1 MSYLTDQEIID
12 TFVNANLRGNYQFD
26 RDDLILL
33 ANRFIDAARPKIVRE
48 EKSECIKVVRSLNT
62 MVADKLAEIKGAP

>member
-12 TFVNANLRGNYQFD
+12 TFVNANLKENYQFD
-26 RDDLILL
+26 RDDLIKL

-48 EKSECIKVVRSLNT
+48 ERSECIKVVRSLNT
-62 MVADKLAEIKGAP
+62 LVADKLAEIKGAP

>member
-12 TFVNANLRGNYQFD
+12 TFVNANLKGNYQFD

>member
-12 TFVNANLRGNYQFD
+12 TFVNANLKENYQFD
-26 RDDLILL
+26 RNDLILL

-48 EKSECIKVVRSLNT
+48 ERAECIKVVRSLNT
-62 MVADKLAEIKGAP
+62 LVADKLAEIKGAP

>member
-12 TFVNANLRGNYQFD
+12 TFVNANLKENYQFD
-26 RDDLILL
+26 RDDLIKL
-33 ANRFIDAARPKIVRE
+33 ANRFVEVARPKIVRE

-62 MVADKLAEIKGAP
+62 LVADKLAEIKGAT